1 MYVKAL
7 IHFTNKIIMSFLDR
21 SEARSDCLCAE
32 ARARLSA
39 WSVDD
44 VCDFVNSIDICAEY
58 ASVSAH
64 LYSYRSYCMP
74 TSVPAATVYETGS
87 DWTQFVHSIRAQ

>member
-1 MYVKAL
+1 MLSLDLFV
-7 IHFTNKIIMSFLDR
+7 IDR
-21 SEARSDCLCAE
+21 SGECLCAE

-58 ASVSAH
+58 ASVSAQH
-64 LYSYRSYCMP
+64 YYYYILKKC
-74 TSVPAATVYETGS
+74 VPN
-87 DWTQFVHSIRAQ
+87 